1 MKNKRGPKPRQ
12 GNIRRIQ
19 FRLSDAAA
27 EVCDRYSD
35 QERSEIFEK
44 ALFKIFPAVKD
55 AVPTPTLIRPRK
67 VKTETVCRIEIK
79 GRVIQL
85 WFPEKRDDFRDL
97 VKRFRYTWDGCWSRT
112 FREDADI
119 LDRAAEI
126 GDELILAGFCV
137 RLDLEDARERL
148 IAQSFIPEP
157 FKLISKRTSGDWVDH
172 FVFGFPKEGDWYDEI
187 MKITGVKYVDKSLYV
202 PPENFEEVLDF
213 AEINGFE
220 LSEGALVLVEQ
231 ARSMRESAIIL
242 DRSRKQKKSRAK
254 KNGCK
259 PSEVTVPAHL
269 RDDSDD

>member
-1 MKNKRGPKPRQ
+1 MKNKRGPKPRG

-19 FRLSDAAA
+19 FRLSEAAA

-35 QERSEIFEK
+35 QERSEIFER
-44 ALFKIFPAVKD
+44 ALFKIFPAVKEPVS
-55 AVPTPTLIRPRK
+55 APTLIRPKK
-67 VKTETVCRIEIK
+67 VKTETVVRVEIK
-79 GRVIQL
+79 GRVVQL
-85 WFPEKRDDFRDL
+85 WFPEKRDDFREL
-97 VKRFRYTWDGCWSRT
+97 VKRFRYTWDGCWSRA
-112 FREDADI
+112 FKEDADI

-126 GDELILAGFCV
+126 GDELILSGFCV
-137 RLDLEDARERL
+137 RLDREDARERL

-157 FKLISKRTSGDWVDH
+157 FKLISQRTSGDWADH
-172 FVFGFPKEGDWYDEI
+172 FVFEFPRDGDWYEEV
-187 MKITGVKYVDKSLYV
+187 MKITGAKYVDKSLYV

-220 LSEGALVLVEQ
+220 LSEGALGLVEQ
-231 ARSMRESAIIL
+231 ARAMRESAIIL